1 MRYDE
6 LEVGAKFTGHGRT
19 LTEADLTLA
28 CMLSG
33 DWHPIHADE
42 EWARAHGPG
51 HRIFHGTFGILLT
64 MGMATTLPKF
74 DDRIIGATGLRE
86 WKYRA
91 PLFVGDTVHVEAE
104 IASKRVT
111 SDGKRA
117 VVERA
122 LRLINQK
129 GTVTQ
134 EGFAGAMLGLAEQ
147 GKT

>member
-1 MRYDE
+1 MKFNE
-6 LEVGAKFTGHGRT
+6 LEVGAKFVGHGRT

-51 HRIFHGTFGILLT
+51 GRIFQGTFGILLAL
-64 MGMATTLPKF
+64 GMATTLPRF
-74 DDRIIGATGLRE
+74 DDQIVGATGLRE

-91 PLFVGDTVHVEAE
+91 PLIIGDTVHVETE
-104 IASKRVT
+104 IGDKRIT

-122 LRLINQK
+122 FRLVNQK
-129 GTVTQ
+129 GTLTQ
-134 EGFAGAMLGLAEQ
+134 EGFAGTMLKLNKQ
-147 GKT
+147 GNR

>member
-1 MRYDE
+1 MRFDE

-51 HRIFHGTFGILLT
+51 RRIFQGTFGIMLA
-64 MGMATTLPKF
+64 MGMATTLPAF
-74 DDRIIGATGLRE
+74 DDKIIGATGLRE

-91 PLFVGDTVHVEAE
+91 PLFIGDTVCVETE
-104 IASKRVT
+104 ITSKRIT

-117 VVERA
+117 VIERA

-129 GTVTQ
+129 GILTQ
-134 EGFAGAMLGLAEQ
+134 EGFAGTMLELVEQ
-147 GKT
+147 GNR